1 MQRIVTYTKIHGNGN
16 EVVINGIV
24 NAELQRQR
32 DMERKAYENEMEW
45 MNMIKKQR
53 DKMRKEKLKLLDAKP
68 CMSWGKKAKEKIAFV
83 WACLF
88 CWGEALGLWE
98 HEEGR

>member
-1 MQRIVTYTKIHGNGN
+1 MQRIATCTKIHGNGN
-16 EVVINGIV
+16 EFIINGIV

-32 DMERKAYENEMEW
+32 DMERKAYEDEMEW

-68 CMSWGKKAKEKIAFV
+68 CMGWKEKAKEKAIFIL
-83 WACLF
+83 ACLF
-88 CWGEALGLWE
+88 CWSEALGLIKYE
-98 HEEGR
+98 KE